1 MKKRQVF
8 FTFILQVV
16 FSFYLWERQ
25 RFVNK
30 KDVREY
36 RRFKLENFFVHCKQL
51 FKTVY
56 RPDEKR

>member
-8 FTFILQVV
+8 FYLQITSSV
-16 FSFYLWERQ
+16 FFYLWERQ